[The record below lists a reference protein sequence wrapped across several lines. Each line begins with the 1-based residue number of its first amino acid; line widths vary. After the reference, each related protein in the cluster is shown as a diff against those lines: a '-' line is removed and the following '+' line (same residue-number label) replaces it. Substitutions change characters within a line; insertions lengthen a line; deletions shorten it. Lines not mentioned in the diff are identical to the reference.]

1 MSTTNVSQPVASPLP
16 PGPNPRI
23 AVALLLGINMFNY
36 IDRQV
41 LAAVEVKISEDFRKA
56 GEIISDAEMGFLS
69 TAFLLSYMIA
79 SPLFGFLADRT
90 ARWKI
95 VALGVFLWSLAS
107 GASGLAET
115 YVMLLLTRLFVGVGE
130 AAYGPTAPTIIADLY
145 PIARRGSV
153 LAWFYLAIPV
163 GSALGYVWGGH
174 LAEMEDWGWRWAF
187 YLSAPPGI
195 ALAVWAL
202 CMREPHRGENQL
214 NGKPRRARL
223 ADIAILFRTPSYV
236 YNTLGMMMMTFA
248 LGGLA
253 FWMPRYIVAFRGEGT
268 LADVGT
274 KFGGITVVAGIIA
287 TLSGG
292 YFGDKLRSRF
302 SGSYFLVSGV
312 GMLVGLPL
320 FLAFLVTPFPYA
332 WILLFFAEFCLFFN
346 TGPSNTILANVTH
359 PAIRASAFA
368 LNILIIH
375 AFGDAI
381 SPTLIG
387 LITDVT
393 KTADNPVG
401 NMNLSFGAGVS
412 LAIFL
417 SGIFWIMGAKH
428 LQRDT
433 ELAPTRLAA

>member
-1 MSTTNVSQPVASPLP
+1 
-16 PGPNPRI
+16 
-23 AVALLLGINMFNY
+23 
-36 IDRQV
+36 
-41 LAAVEVKISEDFRKA
+41 VKIGAEFAAA
-56 GEIISDAEMGFLS
+56 GEVISDAQMGFLS
-69 TAFLLSYMIA
+69 TAFLLSYMLA
-79 SPLFGFLADRT
+79 SPLFGLLADRT

-115 YVMLLLTRLFVGVGE
+115 YVMLLVTRLFVGVGE

-145 PIARRGSV
+145 PVQRRGSV

-174 LAEMEDWGWRWAF
+174 LAEMENWGWRWAF

-195 ALAVWAL
+195 ALAVWAW
-202 CMREPHRGENQL
+202 CMREPLRGANET
-214 NGKPRRARL
+214 GGPPRAARL
-223 ADIAILFRTPSYV
+223 ADFAILFRTPSYV
-236 YNTLGMMMMTFA
+236 YNTLGMTMMTFA

-274 KFGGITVVAGIIA
+274 KFGGITVVSGIVA
-287 TLSGG
+287 TLAGG
-292 YFGDKLRSRF
+292 YVGDKLRPRF
-302 SGSYFLVSGV
+302 SGSYFLVSGI

-332 WILLFFAEFCLFFN
+332 WILLFLAEFCLFFN

-359 PAIRASAFA
+359 PTIRASAFA

-387 LITDVT
+387 WITDVT
-393 KTADNPVG
+393 KPFEGAVG

-417 SGIFWIMGAKH
+417 SGVFWMLGAKH
-428 LQRDT
+428 LARDT